1 LLTGV
6 FGIWYQIELL
16 LVCWWYW

>member
-1 LLTGV
+1 VYLVSGEKD
-6 FGIWYQIELL
+6 QIELL